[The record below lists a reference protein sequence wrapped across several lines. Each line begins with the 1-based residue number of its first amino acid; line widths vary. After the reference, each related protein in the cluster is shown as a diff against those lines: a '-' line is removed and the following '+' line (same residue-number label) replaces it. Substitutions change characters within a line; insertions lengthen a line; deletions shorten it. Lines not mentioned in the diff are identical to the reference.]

1 MISDNL
7 QEKNI
12 SLSNKL
18 NNNNKSKE
26 TRTEKSIKTYTDL
39 IITVDI
45 ITALLLSFIFVNVI
59 TIVDYASNIAG
70 VSAASPSALPIGKPT
85 SNLSNPF
92 GSFDKMPPQII
103 MVYENKEYHGA
114 LLNYIFNNG
123 RGNSTLP
130 SNQGGNTSNITS
142 VLPGNEITVK
152 ENSTVKFIVKGNN
165 SQPGVQPNNLSVN
178 AYTIQGKPI
187 KILSLA
193 EDVKSNTFKINL
205 SKGEYIL
212 LATATWIPNN
222 ENNNNN
228 NSSNSSSSSSYLTTT
243 GGHISYNYRI
253 NIIN

>member
-1 MISDNL
+1 LISHNL

-12 SLSNKL
+12 DLSNKV
-18 NNNNKSKE
+18 NNNNNSQ
-26 TRTEKSIKTYTDL
+26 RTTKKKSIKTNADL
-39 IITVDI
+39 IIIVDI
-45 ITALLLSFIFVNVI
+45 ITVLLLSFIIVNVI
-59 TIVDYASNIAG
+59 TIVNYPSNIAV

-142 VLPGNEITVK
+142 VLPSNEITVK
-152 ENSTVKFIVKGNN
+152 ENSTVKFIVKDNN
-165 SQPGVQPNNLSVN
+165 SQPGVQPNSLSVN
-178 AYTIQGKPI
+178 AYTIQGKPV

-193 EDVKSNTFKINL
+193 EDVKSNTFKIDL
-205 SKGEYIL
+205 SKGEYII
-212 LATATWIPNN
+212 LATATWLPSK
-222 ENNNNN
+222 EN
-228 NSSNSSSSSSYLTTT
+228 SNSNSSYLTTT

>member
-1 MISDNL
+1 MISHNL

-12 SLSNKL
+12 DLSNKL
-18 NNNNKSKE
+18 NNNNKS
-26 TRTEKSIKTYTDL
+26 TRTKKKKSMKTYTDL

-45 ITALLLSFIFVNVI
+45 ITALLVSFIIVNVI
-59 TIVDYASNIAG
+59 DIVNYASDIAV

-92 GSFDKMPPQII
+92 GSFDKMPPQIT

-130 SNQGGNTSNITS
+130 SNQGENTSNITS
-142 VLPGNEITVK
+142 ILPNNEITVK
-152 ENSTVKFIVKGNN
+152 ENSTVKFIVKDNN
-165 SQPGVQPNNLSVN
+165 SQPGVQPSSLSVN
-178 AYTIQGKPI
+178 VYTIQGKPV

-193 EDVKSNTFKINL
+193 ENVKSNTFKIDL
-205 SKGEYIL
+205 SKGEYII
-212 LATATWIPNN
+212 LATATWLPNK
-222 ENNNNN
+222 ENN
-228 NSSNSSSSSSYLTTT
+228 NSSNSSSYLTTT
-243 GGHISYNYRI
+243 GGHISYEYRI